1 MPDGSKMGN
10 GNRPEERSRLR
21 TRPHEG
27 FLELCAVS
35 TTGELSQDEQK
46 KLHEHLA
53 ICPECRQA
61 LEEFKAVA
69 DVGAPLL
76 SSALVESD
84 STGSASLPAKVDVNA
99 AAGRQTADSESESGA
114 REQNDKSVLAHHNG
128 RGCSQMNWNYLWV
141 PFAAAVVLAVAL
153 GIYSYQAG
161 SRHGSEI
168 AQTASTT
175 HVDSKLDA
183 LEQQLSDASHER
195 EVLQSQLA
203 GRDRL
208 IRDLRHQVES
218 ESAALSE
225 AQNAA
230 ANLQRSIQNDQAEKQ
245 QLAQQQSDLRQK
257 LGAAKA
263 SLATTQTEL
272 ASARQARRE
281 DQLAGKSL
289 EAQINDLNAQLRL
302 SEQKIGNQDDL
313 LADDRDIRD
322 LMGARDLYIAEVYD
336 VGRDGATRKP
346 YGRIFY
352 TKGKSLVFYAY
363 DLDQQPGVKNAS
375 TFQAWGQ
382 RGPDRQQA
390 VNLGIFYQDSK
401 AKKRW
406 VLKFDD
412 PRKLEEVNAVF
423 VTVEPR
429 GGSHKPNGRALLFA
443 SLRIQPNH
451 P

>member
-1 MPDGSKMGN
+1 MGN
-10 GNRPEERSRLR
+10 RNRPEERSRSR
-21 TRPHEG
+21 TRPHEE

-35 TTGELSQDEQK
+35 TAGELSQDEQK
-46 KLHEHLA
+46 ELHEHLA

-61 LEEFKAVA
+61 LEEFEAVA
-69 DVGAPLL
+69 SVGAPLL
-76 SSALVESD
+76 SSALIKPD
-84 STGSASLPAKVDVNA
+84 SHESASAPTKVDVTA
-99 AAGRQTADSESESGA
+99 GAGRQAKNPKSESGA
-114 REQNDKSVLAHHNG
+114 HEQNGTFILARHNG
-128 RGCSQMNWNYLWV
+128 HGRSRVNGNYIWV
-141 PFAAAVVLAVAL
+141 PFAAAVLLAAAL

-161 SRHGSEI
+161 TRHGSQI
-168 AQTASTT
+168 AQTASTANADAK
-175 HVDSKLDA
+175 VDA
-183 LEQQLSDASHER
+183 LEQQLSDAGHER

-230 ANLQRSIQNDQAEKQ
+230 ANLQRSIQNDQAENQ

-257 LGAAKA
+257 LGAVEGA
-263 SLATTQTEL
+263 LATTQTEL
-272 ASARQARRE
+272 ASAQQERRE
-281 DQLAGKSL
+281 EQLAGKSL

-302 SEQKIGNQDDL
+302 SEQKIGKQDDL
-313 LADDRDIRD
+313 LSDDRDIRD

-336 VGRDGATRKP
+336 VARDGATRKP

-382 RGPDRQQA
+382 RGADRQQA
-390 VNLGIFYQDSK
+390 INLGIFYQDSK
-401 AKKRW
+401 ANKRW

-412 PRKLEEVNAVF
+412 PRKLDQINAVF

-429 GGSHKPNGRALLFA
+429 GGSHTPNGKALLFA
-443 SLRIQPNH
+443 SLRIEANH